1 MITQWELTRLAVV
14 GQFDPFV
21 GFSVL
26 LCLHYN
32 TKQNSSASY
41 STRKGT
47 PKGELGK
54 IVQNALC
61 EKLRILPRGKPIAGT
76 RAMGSFCEVAREA
89 KGRTQR
95 RKADI
100 LVREKWELEEGRV

>member
-1 MITQWELTRLAVV
+1 M
-14 GQFDPFV
+14 
-21 GFSVL
+21 
-26 LCLHYN
+26 
-32 TKQNSSASY
+32 
-41 STRKGT
+41 
-47 PKGELGK
+47 GK

-100 LVREKWELEEGRV
+100 LVRDKWELEEGRVKEEREKGRGRGKCREEEVKRGSGRR

>member
-1 MITQWELTRLAVV
+1 M
-14 GQFDPFV
+14 
-21 GFSVL
+21 
-26 LCLHYN
+26 
-32 TKQNSSASY
+32 
-41 STRKGT
+41 
-47 PKGELGK
+47 GK
-54 IVQNALC
+54 IVQNTLC

-100 LVREKWELEEGRV
+100 LAEISRNWKRGERKKRE

>member
-1 MITQWELTRLAVV
+1 M
-14 GQFDPFV
+14 
-21 GFSVL
+21 
-26 LCLHYN
+26 
-32 TKQNSSASY
+32 
-41 STRKGT
+41 
-47 PKGELGK
+47 GK

-100 LVREKWELEEGRV
+100 FARDKWELEEGRVKEERIGRGRGSVERKKLNEGAEDVK